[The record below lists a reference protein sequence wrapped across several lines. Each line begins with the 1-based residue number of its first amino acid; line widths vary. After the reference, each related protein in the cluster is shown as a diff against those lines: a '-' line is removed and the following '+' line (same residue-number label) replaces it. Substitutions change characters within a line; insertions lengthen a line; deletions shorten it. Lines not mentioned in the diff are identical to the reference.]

1 MVSTLG
7 TLGLY
12 PLLLCGVEEDED
24 GRSKARLK
32 KRVKSAIVQELRNE
46 YLDLPEEV
54 NVSHMTCHAHS
65 QSMVVCVGCWKWPEE
80 RQRDEGGER
89 ERNVSLA
96 AQSQVGS
103 TICCAGM
110 RRLTL

>member
-1 MVSTLG
+1 MVSALG
-7 TLGLY
+7 TLGPY
-12 PLLLCGVEEDED
+12 PLLLCDVEEEEED

-65 QSMVVCVGCWKWPEE
+65 QSTIVYVGCWEWPEE
-80 RQRDEGGER
+80 RQRNEGGER
-89 ERNVSLA
+89 ERNVSL
-96 AQSQVGS
+96 
-103 TICCAGM
+103 
-110 RRLTL
+110 